1 MVTMQNS
8 GNKTNKNIEAIYPL
22 SSMQQG
28 MLFHSLYNPESKAY
42 LTQIQISL
50 QGNLDILDLEKAW
63 CKVVERHPALRT
75 VFVWKNPKQPLQIVQ
90 KQVNVPWVNLDWS
103 SLSSDVQQEQLH
115 TFRQSDQDEY
125 FALDKAPLTRFTL
138 ISMGNKSYE
147 LIWSSHHILADGW
160 SLSVI
165 MEEVW
170 QFYTAINKGE
180 TLYLSPTRPYRD
192 YIGWLQQQ
200 DIKQAEIYWR
210 KNLQG
215 FTATTPLQVDNLHRK
230 KDISRE
236 YNHKYFS
243 FSAEET
249 ASLKNLAQENYLTLF
264 TLIQAAWGILLS
276 RYSGEADVVFG
287 ATISGRP
294 PALSGVEL
302 MVGLFVNTLPVRVK
316 IPEDMG
322 ILPWL
327 KQLQQEQIEREE
339 YGHTPLVEIQGWSDI
354 PRGQSLFE
362 SFVVFNNLPL
372 GQELGKADHDLQ
384 ITKTKNTGH
393 ADYPLTLIV
402 TPEKELK
409 LNLIYAG
416 DRFDHGTIERMAGH
430 LQTLLLGIVANPQSL
445 PGKLPLL
452 TPQEEKFLLVDSNQ
466 TAAEN
471 LLQEN
476 IHELVTK
483 WSETTPDAVALVFAD
498 QKLTYRELNNRANQL
513 AHYLQKLG
521 VGADIP
527 VGLCLERGLEVAIA
541 ILAILKAGGVCVPLD
556 SNYSPE
562 RLGLILADTEVP
574 VLITQ
579 SNLQALLQ
587 CDFPHHR
594 LILDQEWTQ
603 INLEN
608 KTNPSTQITSENL
621 AYIIYSSGSTG
632 KPKGIETP
640 HYCLTNLLAHHLT
653 KMACGVGVLQFAS
666 LGFDVNFH
674 ELSVALGTGGTL
686 YMIPEDTRLDLE
698 KLIQLLVSN
707 SIQKVI
713 LNVSVLQ
720 ELAEFCRQQ
729 PELLKN
735 NLREVSATGEQLQIT
750 QPIIDLF
757 KQLKNC
763 CLYNYYGPAE
773 ANLVTTYAFSEN
785 PEQWPVYAPIG
796 KAAVN
801 VKVYILDK
809 HFQPVPVGIV
819 GELYVSGYG
828 LARGYFQRPELT
840 KEKFIPNP
848 FDKSPYH
855 RLYKTGDLA
864 RYLPDGNIEFLGR
877 IDDLVKIRGYQIDLC
892 EVEAILSKYPRISQA
907 VTTTH
912 GENAKEKF
920 LVAYFIPV
928 INETVNA
935 SELRKY
941 LAAQL
946 PDYMI
951 PSVFVQMDSFPLN
964 PNGKVNRKV
973 LPIPTNERPEL
984 NQIYIAPQTPIQEI
998 LAEIWA
1004 EVLGVKQVGIDD
1016 NFFQLGGHS
1025 LKAIQLIGKIR
1036 QTLELDITIRHLFT
1050 SPSVK
1055 ELATVLGELA
1065 GGEDIINEIA
1075 KTIQEIAQLSPE
1087 QLQAMLAQQ

>member
-42 LTQIQISL
+42 LSQVQISL
-50 QGNLDILDLEKAW
+50 QGNLDILALEKAW

-75 VFVWKNPKQPLQIVQ
+75 LFVWKNPKQPLQIVQ

-103 SLSSDVQQEQLH
+103 SLSSDAQQEQLDS
-115 TFRQSDQDEY
+115 FCQSDQDEY
-125 FALDKAPLTRFTL
+125 FALDKAPLMRFTL
-138 ISMGNKSYE
+138 IFMGNKNYE

-200 DIKQAEIYWR
+200 DIQQAEIYWR

-243 FSAEET
+243 LSAEET
-249 ASLKNLAQENYLTLF
+249 ASLKNLTQENYLTLF

-276 RYSGEADVVFG
+276 RYSGEADIVFG

-294 PALSGVEL
+294 PALSGVES

-322 ILPWL
+322 ILSWL
-327 KQLQQEQIEREE
+327 KQLQLEQIEREE
-339 YGHTPLVEIQGWSDI
+339 YGYTPLVEIQGWSDI

-372 GQELGKADHDLQ
+372 GQELLQADHDLQ
-384 ITKTKNTGH
+384 IIKITNTGH
-393 ADYPLTLIV
+393 ADYPLTLTV

-416 DRFDHGTIERMAGH
+416 DRFHSETIERMIGH
-430 LQTLLLGIVANPQSL
+430 LQTLLLGIVANPHSL

-452 TPQEEKFLLVDSNQ
+452 TPQEQKFLLVDSNQ

-483 WSETTPDAVALVFAD
+483 WSEKTPDAVALVFAD
-498 QKLTYRELNNRANQL
+498 QKLTYGELNNRANQL

-541 ILAILKAGGVCVPLD
+541 ILATLKAGGVCVPLD
-556 SNYSPE
+556 PNYSPE
-562 RLGLILADTEVP
+562 RLGLILADTQVP

-579 SNLQALLQ
+579 TNLQGLLP

-608 KTNPSTQITSENL
+608 KTNPITQITSENL
-621 AYIIYSSGSTG
+621 AYIVYSSGSTG
-632 KPKGIETP
+632 KPKGISVP
-640 HYCLTNLLAHHLT
+640 HYSLTNLIAHHLA
-653 KMACGVGVLQFAS
+653 KMACGVGVLQFAPLS
-666 LGFDVNFH
+666 FDVSYH
-674 ELSVALGTGGTL
+674 EIAAAWGTGGTL
-686 YMIPEDTRLDLE
+686 YLIPENTRLDLG
-698 KLIQLLVSN
+698 KLMELLAN
-707 SIQKVI
+707 NPIQKVI
-713 LNVSVLQ
+713 LPVSLLQ
-720 ELAEFCRQQ
+720 QLAEFYGQEI
-729 PELLKN
+729 ELFS
-735 NLREVSATGEQLQIT
+735 NLREICAAGEQLQIT
-750 QPIIDLF
+750 QPMIDLF

-763 CLYNYYGPAE
+763 RLYNLYGPTE
-773 ANLVTTYAFSEN
+773 ADLVTTYAFSEN

-796 KAAVN
+796 KAAIN

-828 LARGYFQRPELT
+828 LAREYFQRPELT

-892 EVEAILSKYPRISQA
+892 EVEAILSKYPRITQA
-907 VTTTH
+907 VITTH
-912 GENAKEKF
+912 GKNAKEKF

-928 INETVNA
+928 VSENVNT

-941 LAAQL
+941 LATQL

-973 LPIPTNERPEL
+973 LPIPTHERPEL

-998 LAEIWA
+998 LTEIWA

-1036 QTLELDITIRHLFT
+1036 QTLELDITIRHLFN
-1050 SPSVK
+1050 SPTVK

-1065 GGEDIINEIA
+1065 GGEEIINEIA

-1087 QLQAMLAQQ
+1087 QVQAMLAQQ